1 MELTAKN
8 SSLKSFTSLIKIGV
22 LPLGILAVVAMMV
35 LPLPAFL
42 LDLFFVTNILVS
54 LLVLMVAMHTYRP
67 LDFSSFP
74 SLLLIATILRLALN
88 VASTRVVLADGHTG
102 SDAAGKIIE
111 AFGKFIIASNY
122 AVGIF
127 VFVILVIINLVVITR
142 GAGRVSEVSARFTLD
157 AMPGKQMA
165 IDADLNAGILDAKE
179 ATEKREEIAKEA
191 DFYGAMDGASKFV
204 KGDAVAGILILAIN
218 IIGGLIIGITQHDLA
233 FEEAAETYILLS
245 IGDGLVAQIPSL
257 LLAIAT
263 AIIVTRVSST
273 QDMAEHIGK
282 QINLSR
288 AWLPVSGVLFLIGI
302 VPGMPNTLFLVAGAI
317 SGIIGYLAMNLKNNE
332 ISEDEENSNDTLD
345 DENSGGGEIDLEE
358 VTDYSPVSIQL
369 GYGLVE
375 MVDDNSGGP
384 LISRI
389 TGIRREVS
397 KLLGFVVP
405 PVRIKDDLSLSANQ
419 YRIRI
424 GQTIVGE
431 DVIYPDSLLCIAG
444 EDVSVKISGH
454 EVKDPSFG
462 MDAIWI
468 KSNQKSEAESK
479 GYIVITPESVLA
491 THLSQ
496 ILNKFAGQLIGQD
509 DVQVLLN
516 NLSKTAPN
524 LVESVVPKL
533 VPLHNLTG
541 ILRELLSERVPV
553 SDLRSI
559 LESLAS
565 ISNRNLSIVETAEA
579 LRPTLAGLLIQQI
592 SPLNQPLPVI
602 TLEAD

>member
-74 SLLLIATILRLALN
+74 SLLLIATVLRLALN

-218 IIGGLIIGITQHDLA
+218 IIGGLIVGITQHDLA

-288 AWLPVSGVLFLIGI
+288 A
-302 VPGMPNTLFLVAGAI
+302 
-317 SGIIGYLAMNLKNNE
+317 
-332 ISEDEENSNDTLD
+332 
-345 DENSGGGEIDLEE
+345 
-358 VTDYSPVSIQL
+358 
-369 GYGLVE
+369 
-375 MVDDNSGGP
+375 
-384 LISRI
+384 
-389 TGIRREVS
+389 
-397 KLLGFVVP
+397 
-405 PVRIKDDLSLSANQ
+405 
-419 YRIRI
+419 
-424 GQTIVGE
+424 
-431 DVIYPDSLLCIAG
+431 C
-444 EDVSVKISGH
+444 
-454 EVKDPSFG
+454 
-462 MDAIWI
+462 
-468 KSNQKSEAESK
+468 
-479 GYIVITPESVLA
+479 
-491 THLSQ
+491 
-496 ILNKFAGQLIGQD
+496 
-509 DVQVLLN
+509 
-516 NLSKTAPN
+516 
-524 LVESVVPKL
+524 
-533 VPLHNLTG
+533 
-541 ILRELLSERVPV
+541 
-553 SDLRSI
+553 
-559 LESLAS
+559 SLAYACNFVYSS
-565 ISNRNLSIVETAEA
+565 ISPPIIFLS
-579 LRPTLAGLLIQQI
+579 
-592 SPLNQPLPVI
+592 
-602 TLEAD
+602 